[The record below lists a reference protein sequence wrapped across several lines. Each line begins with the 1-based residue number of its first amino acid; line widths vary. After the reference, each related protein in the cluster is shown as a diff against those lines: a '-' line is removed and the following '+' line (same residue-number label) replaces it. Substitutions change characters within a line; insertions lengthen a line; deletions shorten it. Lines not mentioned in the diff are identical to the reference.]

1 MKNTR
6 KILSV
11 LLALVMALGLTTTA
25 FAATD
30 VSHTQDTSVLNLTST
45 GNTVTYTAVTVEGDP
60 DNTGTGYED
69 VTTYSYYIAL
79 PSTSAT
85 SALSSV
91 AITARYPAAYTF
103 RLDGVVQE
111 YNTNADG
118 TRSTSMTVDLTTS
131 HTIAV
136 YSGRTAYRTFVLS
149 GGISGQ
155 DLAPVTMRINVQN
168 AYTWLGEGNSLDAS
182 SAAGL
187 AHITGQTGITVT
199 GSTASDMEPIRL
211 TGLPAGSTAMDALY
225 YICYGVHDGSG
236 VEVRRADNTDITAT
250 GLGIDLDGTGSDG
263 DGHYTYIAAMGNA
276 DTNAWLGEFST
287 EALSGWLYLDYHES
301 ENEEE
306 NDGTYEMPMYGAAQ
320 YDLTGGEDIVWLFT
334 NTYGDFGILN

>member
-11 LLALVMALGLTTTA
+11 LLALVMVLGLTTTA

-30 VSHTQDTSVLNLTST
+30 VSHTQDTSVLNLTSS

-60 DNTGTGYED
+60 DGTGTGYED
-69 VTTYSYYIAL
+69 ITTYSYYIML

-91 AITARYPAAYTF
+91 AVTATYPAAYTF
-103 RLDGVVQE
+103 RVDNVQQK
-111 YNTNADG
+111 YTTNNDG
-118 TRSTSMTVDLTTS
+118 TRTTDMTIDLTTS

-149 GGISGQ
+149 GGIRGQ
-155 DLAPVTMRINVQN
+155 DLAPVTMRINVQT

-187 AHITGQTGITVT
+187 QYITGQTGITAT
-199 GSTASDMEPIRL
+199 GSTASDMEPITL

-236 VEVRRADNTDITAT
+236 VEVRRADETPITST

-287 EALSGWLYLDYHES
+287 EALSGWLYLDYQKTT
-301 ENEEE
+301 
-306 NDGTYEMPMYGAAQ
+306 GTYEMPMYGAAQ
-320 YDLTGGEDIVWLFT
+320 YNLTGGANIVWFLT
-334 NTYGDFGILN
+334 NNYGDFDILN

>member
-1 MKNTR
+1 MKKAKKFAAT
-6 KILSV
+6 
-11 LLALVMALGLTTTA
+11 LLALVMAFGLSTTA

-30 VSHTQDTSVLNLTST
+30 VSHTQDTSVLNLTSS

-60 DNTGTGYED
+60 DGTGTGYED
-69 VTTYSYYIAL
+69 ISTYSYYIML

-91 AITARYPAAYTF
+91 VVTARYPAGYT
-103 RLDGVVQE
+103 LKVDDVQQPFSGITGGMKISNLSLNMASGAKTFE
-111 YNTNADG
+111 
-118 TRSTSMTVDLTTS
+118 
-131 HTIAV
+131 V
-136 YSGRTAYRTFVLS
+136 YSGSTLLRSFVVS
-149 GGISGQ
+149 AGISSQ

-168 AYTWLGEGNSLDAS
+168 AYTWLGEGNSLDAP

-187 AHITGQTGITVT
+187 QYITDQTGITAT
-199 GSTASDMEPIRL
+199 GNTASDIEPITL

-236 VEVRRADNTDITAT
+236 VEVRRADETPITST

-263 DGHYTYIAAMGNA
+263 DGHYTYISAMGNA

-287 EALSGWLYLDYHES
+287 ESLSGWLYLDRQS
-301 ENEEE
+301 
-306 NDGTYEMPMYGAAQ
+306 DKTYNMPMYGASQ
-320 YDLTGGEDIVWLFT
+320 YVLTGGEDIVWLFT
-334 NTYGDFGILN
+334 NTYGDFDILW